1 MPIPK
6 DRFDAI
12 DDSGVTPQTN
22 AEKIVEFLLRNQ
34 DLAYRMSELA
44 EELDIPQGSVGPT
57 LKRLEEDGLVVHRD
71 RYWAIDDSYA
81 ASREGLALTSAT
93 AAEYDDGEEFDLDAW
108 ADAAED
114 QSGNS
119 DSQ

>member
-12 DDSGVTPQTN
+12 DESGVTPQTN

-81 ASREGLALTSAT
+81 ATREGLVLTSAT
-93 AAEYDDGEEFDLDAW
+93 AAEYDDGKEFDVDAW
-108 ADAAED
+108 AEAAEEGD
-114 QSGNS
+114 G

>member
-12 DDSGVTPQTN
+12 DNNGVSPQTN

-34 DLAYRMSELA
+34 DLAYRMSEIA

-57 LKRLEEDGLVVHRD
+57 LNRLEEDGLVVHRD

-81 ASREGLALTSAT
+81 ATREGLALTSAT
-93 AAEYDDGEEFDLDAW
+93 ATEYDDGKEFDVEAW
-108 ADAAED
+108 IETAED
-114 QSGNS
+114 QSGDS
-119 DSQ
+119 DS

>member
-12 DDSGVTPQTN
+12 DENGVTPQTN
-22 AEKIVEFLLRNQ
+22 AEKIVAFLLRNQ
-34 DLAYRMSELA
+34 DLAYRMSEIA
-44 EELDIPQGSVGPT
+44 QELDIPQGSVGPT
-57 LKRLEEDGLVVHRD
+57 LKRLADDGLVVHRD

-81 ASREGLALTSAT
+81 ATREGLALTGAT
-93 AAEYDDGEEFDLDAW
+93 AAAYDDGKEFDVDAW
-108 ADAAED
+108 AEAAED
-114 QSGNS
+114 QTGNT